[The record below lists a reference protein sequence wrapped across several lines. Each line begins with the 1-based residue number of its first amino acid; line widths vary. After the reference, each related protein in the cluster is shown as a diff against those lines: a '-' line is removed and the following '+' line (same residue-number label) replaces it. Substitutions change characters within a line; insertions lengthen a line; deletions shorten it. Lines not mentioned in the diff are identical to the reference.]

1 MRLFYAV
8 LLLSALLVGCAAGC
22 TVGPAANRAAREGRN
37 PEPGAP
43 GVPEPPQ
50 EKEPQ
55 PDPAPP
61 HGALTITST
70 HPTGLPDVCCLAE
83 LPTGDLLIG
92 TGATGAIHL
101 LDPTTGHI
109 TDLGTLSGVA
119 YAPDRTLLAL
129 TVESADPDARG
140 LFAYYTEGDTATIA
154 RYGYDDEGN
163 VAYTA
168 STLVSELPQPE
179 PAATTSTAPPALAF
193 GPDGMLYAGTA
204 NGEILRMT
212 SIGWVPDDNP
222 SPGSFTYATAPGGGV
237 TGLAW
242 DASERLWMATPAH
255 VTAVAAAVPLA
266 TWPPGERVA
275 GLAYTPASGS
285 LWLSA
290 NASANASG
298 LWRVPLDGGVG
309 LTGPPERFPLEEPP
323 VALLPSAR
331 DGSGLWV
338 LTSAGAVVKATVS

>member
-22 TVGPAANRAAREGRN
+22 TVGPAANRAGREGKDS
-37 PEPGAP
+37 EPGAP
-43 GVPEPPQ
+43 GVPQSPPQ
-50 EKEPQ
+50 APQPEPQ
-55 PDPAPP
+55 PDPVPP
-61 HGALTITST
+61 DGALTITST
-70 HPTGLPDVCCLAE
+70 HPTGLPDACCLAE

-92 TGATGAIHL
+92 TRSNGTIHL

-179 PAATTSTAPPALAF
+179 PTTTAQPALAF

-222 SPGSFTYATAPGGGV
+222 DPGSLTYSTASTGSV

-242 DASERLWMATPAH
+242 DSTNHLWVATPNQVNALGAPPRGTFPTPSERAT
-255 VTAVAAAVPLA
+255 
-266 TWPPGERVA
+266 
-275 GLAYTPASGS
+275 GLAYVPASGS
-285 LWLSA
+285 LWLSSSTG
-290 NASANASG
+290 NGGG
-298 LWRVPLDGGVG
+298 LWRIPLNDVSPE
-309 LTGPPERFPLEEPP
+309 LFPLNGPPL
-323 VALLPSAR
+323 ALLAAR
-331 DGSGLWV
+331 HGDGLWL
-338 LTSAGAVVKATVS
+338 LTADGAVSEAATR